1 MDYGEIL
8 ATAWKITWKNK
19 ILWLFGIL
27 IGFTQAA
34 NVGNQIFRIT
44 MQSDLLPPSVL
55 RNLVD
60 VFDIRSPGFWIG
72 LVLLMCGL
80 MVFLLVLTSVGQTGL
95 IKGIALAD
103 NSENNSPISFGVL
116 VKALKTYF
124 WRIFGLSLVVGFG
137 FLFVFSIL
145 YGGII
150 AAVVGGVFAT
160 RGSGSTAILPV
171 LLLGFVCL
179 LPLLCVFILVS
190 WAASALI
197 MFAMIAII
205 NDDLGILAAFGQG
218 FKVIKTHF
226 WKVLLV
232 ILLLAV
238 IGGLIGTVLALPL
251 SFTSIMPLM
260 TLENGRMSGPIVWI
274 SILGLLA
281 YTPILVFISAVLS
294 VYSQAVWTLAY
305 RRLSKPAE
313 VAAPVQPVVEPSQE

>member
-8 ATAWKITWKNK
+8 STAWKITWKNK
-19 ILWLFGIL
+19 VLWLFGIL
-27 IGFTQAA
+27 VGFTQAA

-44 MQSDLLPPSVL
+44 MQSDLLPPAIL
-55 RNLVD
+55 RNLEN

-72 LVLLMCGL
+72 LVLLICGL
-80 MVFLLVLTSVGQTGL
+80 MVFLLILTSVGQTGI
-95 IKGIALAD
+95 IKGIVLAD
-103 NSENNSPISFGVL
+103 SSESTTLSFSQLG
-116 VKALKTYF
+116 KALKTYF
-124 WRIFGLSLVVGFG
+124 WRIFGISLVVGFG
-137 FLFVFSIL
+137 FLFAFLIL

-150 AAVVGGVFAT
+150 AVILGGAFAT
-160 RGSGSTAILPV
+160 RGSGPTAILPA

-179 LPLLCVFILVS
+179 LPVLCVFILVS
-190 WAASALI
+190 WGVGAVV
-197 MFAMIAII
+197 MFATIAII

-251 SFTSIMPLM
+251 SFTSFVPLM
-260 TLENGRMSGPIVWI
+260 SLENGRMSGPIVWI

-281 YTPILVFISAVLS
+281 YTPILVFVSAILS
-294 VYSQAVWTLAY
+294 VYTQAVWTLAY

-313 VAAPVQPVVEPSQE
+313 VPVPVQPTVEPVQG